1 MRLEKGVNVNTS
13 YRLGV
18 AALVA
23 VGLPF
28 AAQADV
34 AADVQQQCGSCH
46 ALVRDYATQSI
57 QERAARKAPPLDHAG
72 NKFKREWL
80 ESWLQKPERIR
91 PAGAYPPAH
100 VQKGVDGDA
109 IDASTL
115 TKHPALSAEKA
126 KAVAGYLMTLAPL
139 GKLIE
144 AQDYT
149 PGSIAL
155 RMGKMNFGKFKGC
168 DACHQDA
175 PGAGGVSGPELY
187 TAWHRLQPGFISAY
201 IADPTEWDPHSMM
214 PKGDLNADAVH
225 KLANYLKAIAE
236 KQP

>member
-1 MRLEKGVNVNTS
+1 MQPEKGVDVKAL
-13 YRLGV
+13 YCLGA

-23 VGLPF
+23 ASVPP
-28 AAQADV
+28 AQADV
-34 AADVQQQCGSCH
+34 VADVQQQCGSCH
-46 ALVRDYATQSI
+46 ALAHDYATQNI
-57 QERAARKAPPLDHAG
+57 QERAARKAPPLDYAG
-72 NKFKREWL
+72 NKFRRDWL

-91 PAGAYPPAH
+91 PAGVFPPAH
-100 VQKGVDGDA
+100 VQKGADGDTIA
-109 IDASTL
+109 ASGL
-115 TKHPALSAEKA
+115 AEHPALPAAQA
-126 KAVAGYLMTLAPL
+126 KAVADHLMTLTPL

-144 AQDYT
+144 AQNYA

-175 PGAGGVSGPELY
+175 PGQGGISGPELY
-187 TAWHRLQPGFISAY
+187 TAWQRLQPGFISGY
-201 IADPTEWDPHSMM
+201 IADPTAWDPHSMM

-225 KLANYLKAIAE
+225 KLTNYLKAIAE